1 MVDQWLVSG
10 PWVFWDLWP
19 CFAKGQAAW
28 PGFVSERCL
37 TCLVIVIF
45 VCLRPGARSR
55 YKGGSVRLS
64 RRGRGLACQWQT
76 DEQTGLEHHTDSEST
91 DGQADQG
98 LGGRTTGNGARPRTA
113 FPFPFHTR

>member
-76 DEQTGLEHHTDSEST
+76 DEQT
-91 DGQADQG
+91 
-98 LGGRTTGNGARPRTA
+98 
-113 FPFPFHTR
+113 